1 MNIIMGK
8 EESSYVFNNNIK
20 CAPGRNRTCNLLLR
34 RELLYPLSYRR
45 VNVSIVSCLI
55 NRLEAIAKELGELIV
70 NIIVIIIV
78 VSSPIFPSRL
88 TYNT

>member
-1 MNIIMGK
+1 
-8 EESSYVFNNNIK
+8 
-20 CAPGRNRTCNLLLR
+20 
-34 RELLYPLSYRR
+34 LSYRR